1 MSYHCLSSIC
11 SHLPCLTPQ
20 SHLDMTHEHTH
31 TDTHTH
37 TTCSHSLEQCVHCV
51 VHTSPA
57 AYTSGKAVLIS
68 SSTTTPPSSAIWTW
82 RKHHILT
89 RLIIKH
95 TLFSVT
101 WQCSSVVLGITPVA
115 DTTRSQVYTCPL
127 VSSTWSG
134 EEDVAWKEVLDE
146 DVGVVCGLE
155 AVGIVWED
163 DVCVVSDES
172 MAPADSWSENIRATS
187 HWYST
192 WTCL

>member
-1 MSYHCLSSIC
+1 MERKKLKKNTWMSYHCLSSIC

-82 RKHHILT
+82 SYNISIILT

-101 WQCSSVVLGITPVA
+101 WQCSSRCIGITPVA
-115 DTTRSQVYTCPL
+115 DCYIVMSQVYRQ
-127 VSSTWSG
+127 VSISKLNMKWRG
-134 EEDVAWKEVLDE
+134 LDVASCPS
-146 DVGVVCGLE
+146 GG
-155 AVGIVWED
+155 AQ
-163 DVCVVSDES
+163 
-172 MAPADSWSENIRATS
+172 R
-187 HWYST
+187 
-192 WTCL
+192 